1 MSKGRRSRVDI
12 KSVLFVFFLMAVGYI
27 WYVTKPKAIEKPKV
41 VHHENAK
48 LRNDAYANHVKSSIE
63 ITQGLLFENK
73 KAVDKAVENNQLEK
87 VSKQKGFKIDKLTH
101 SVYYLHPKANYVLQQ
116 IGYEFYIRS
125 KSKHYFTVTSLTRTK
140 EQQKKLSKTNSN
152 ASPNT
157 STHSYGTS
165 FDISYYR
172 FDGKKQQNEP
182 LQKILESVLADFQA
196 EKRIY
201 VLKEVKSTCF
211 HVTVRQ

>member
-1 MSKGRRSRVDI
+1 MRKGR
-12 KSVLFVFFLMAVGYI
+12 KSVVDFKLVFGVFFIFLVGYI
-27 WYVTKPKAIEKPKV
+27 WYIGVHKSSTKPQI
-41 VHHENAK
+41 VHHQNVR

-63 ITQGLLFENK
+63 ITQGLLFDNN
-73 KAVDKAVENNQLEK
+73 KAVDKAVKNNQLEK

-172 FDGKKQQNEP
+172 FDGKKQQNEL